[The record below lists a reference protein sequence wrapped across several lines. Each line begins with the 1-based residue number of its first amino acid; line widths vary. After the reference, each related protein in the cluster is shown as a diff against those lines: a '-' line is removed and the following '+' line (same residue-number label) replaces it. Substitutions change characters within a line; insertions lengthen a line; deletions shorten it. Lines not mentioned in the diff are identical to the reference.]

1 MSEYEKYECDKC
13 KGTGEYYQC
22 VGHLKRIERQGDAM
36 LLKCPKCHGDG
47 YLDWVENIVG
57 KRPPKMLE
65 ASWDSSS
72 HITIDSTAAQ
82 VAILYPRGHGK
93 TAFLKAQAQIDREI
107 IQVMSNKIAME
118 IDNEILKSLGG
129 KEKG

>member
-1 MSEYEKYECDKC
+1 MNEYERYECDRC
-13 KGTGEYYQC
+13 KGKGKYYQC
-22 VGHLKRIERQGDAM
+22 GEYSETIPFR
-36 LLKCPKCHGDG
+36 CPKCNGDG

-72 HITIDSTAAQ
+72 HITIDKTYNQ
-82 VAILYPRGHGK
+82 VAVLYPRGHGK
-93 TAFLKAQAQIDREI
+93 TAFLKAQKQIDREI

>member
-1 MSEYEKYECDKC
+1 MSEYEMYECEKC
-13 KGTGEYYQC
+13 KGKGKYYQC
-22 VGHLKRIERQGDAM
+22 GEYSQTVPFRCSE
-36 LLKCPKCHGDG
+36 CNGDG
-47 YLDWVENIVG
+47 YLDWVENVVG

-93 TAFLKAQAQIDREI
+93 TAFLKAQKQIDREI

-118 IDNEILKSLGG
+118 IDKQILEELTG
-129 KEKG
+129 KE

>member
-1 MSEYEKYECDKC
+1 MSEYERYDCEKC
-13 KGTGEYYQC
+13 KGTGKYYHC
-22 VGHLKRIERQGDAM
+22 VSHLKRIERQNEAV
-36 LLKCPKCHGDG
+36 LLKCPACNGDG
-47 YLDWVENIVG
+47 YLDWVENVVG

-72 HITIDSTAAQ
+72 HITIDKTFNQ

-93 TAFLKAQAQIDREI
+93 TAFLKAQKQIDREI

-118 IDNEILKSLGG
+118 IDKQILEELTG
-129 KEKG
+129 KE

>member
-1 MSEYEKYECDKC
+1 MSEYERYECDKC
-13 KGTGEYYQC
+13 AGKGKYYQC
-22 VGHLKRIERQGDAM
+22 GEYSETIPFRCS
-36 LLKCPKCHGDG
+36 KCNGDG
-47 YLDWVENIVG
+47 YLDWVENVIG

-72 HITIDSTAAQ
+72 HITIDSTASQIA
-82 VAILYPRGHGK
+82 VLYPRGHGK
-93 TAFLKAQAQIDREI
+93 TAFLKAQKQIDREI

-118 IDNEILKSLGG
+118 IDKEILRELGG